1 MPEIRKMIRKLH
13 KIKNEMNQVIKKLND
28 VDGLIINIDI
38 LEVKI
43 ENKIKIHG
51 LEIMI
56 LKEIY

>member
-1 MPEIRKMIRKLH
+1 MIQKLH

>member
-1 MPEIRKMIRKLH
+1 MPEIRKMIQKLH

>member
-1 MPEIRKMIRKLH
+1 MPDTKKLVQELH
-13 KIKNEMNQVIKKLND
+13 RIKNEMNQVIRKLND
-28 VDGLIINIDI
+28 IDGLVINIDI

>member
-1 MPEIRKMIRKLH
+1 MPDTKKLVQELH
-13 KIKNEMNQVIKKLND
+13 RIKNEMNQVIKKLND